1 MDFLQITEHF
11 FYKLPIF
18 FQKYLRISIIFTTF
32 AADLKNMLLCQQN
45 LSIENA
51 SQTSC

>member
-32 AADLKNMLLCQQN
+32 AADFKNQLKWKVN
-45 LSIENA
+45 LYIGNELQMNY
-51 SQTSC
+51 